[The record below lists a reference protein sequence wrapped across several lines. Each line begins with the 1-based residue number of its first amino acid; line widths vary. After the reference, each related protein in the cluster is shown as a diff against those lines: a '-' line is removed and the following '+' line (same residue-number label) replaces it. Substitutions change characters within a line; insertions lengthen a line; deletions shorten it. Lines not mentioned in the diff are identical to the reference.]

1 MSWRTIVVANS
12 AKMDYQLGY
21 LVVRTDKVTKIHLTE
36 ISLVIIESTAVS
48 ITAALLSELMKKK
61 IKVVFCDEKR
71 NPSSELIPY
80 YGSHDTSAKVREQIK
95 WNQEKKS
102 LIWTEIVAEKIRKQA
117 DLLRIFHKKEA
128 DQLDTYITELQYG
141 DATNREGHAAKVYFN
156 ALFGLDFS
164 RTDENSINAAL
175 NYGYGIILSMFNR
188 EIVSNG
194 YITQFGLFHD
204 NMFNQFNLGS
214 DLMEPFRPL
223 VDRKVVV
230 MKPEKFETDEKHQIL
245 GILQEEV
252 VIGGRTEYVSNAIK
266 LYCKSIFDAL
276 RDNDVSLM
284 KFYSLSYRYM
294 RIVVFFDLPVITASQ
309 RKTYRTFRKYLV
321 KNGFLMMQ
329 ESVYCKL
336 AQNSSVGETIIE
348 NIRKNRPSEGLV
360 QVLKVTEKQYG
371 KMEYIVGES
380 SNEVL
385 NTDQRLVIL

>member
-21 LVVRTDKVTKIHLTE
+21 LVVRTEKVTKIHLTE

-128 DQLDTYITELQYG
+128 DQLDTYITELQFG
-141 DATNREGHAAKVYFN
+141 DSTNREGHAAKVYFN

-230 MKPEKFETDEKHQIL
+230 MKPEKFEADEKHQIL
-245 GILQEEV
+245 EILQEEV

-284 KFYSLSYRYM
+284 KFYSFEL
-294 RIVVFFDLPVITASQ
+294 
-309 RKTYRTFRKYLV
+309 
-321 KNGFLMMQ
+321 
-329 ESVYCKL
+329 
-336 AQNSSVGETIIE
+336 
-348 NIRKNRPSEGLV
+348 
-360 QVLKVTEKQYG
+360 
-371 KMEYIVGES
+371 
-380 SNEVL
+380 
-385 NTDQRLVIL
+385 